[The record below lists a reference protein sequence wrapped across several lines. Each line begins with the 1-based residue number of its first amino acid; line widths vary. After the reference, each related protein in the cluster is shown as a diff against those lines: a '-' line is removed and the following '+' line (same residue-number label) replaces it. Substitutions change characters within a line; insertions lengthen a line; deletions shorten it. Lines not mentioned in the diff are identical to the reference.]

1 MVLSSPVL
9 GALDT
14 AREVVSPA
22 EEEASFPPRPSTS
35 SAALVGGVLHKMEI
49 DPLFRS

>member
-1 MVLSSPVL
+1 ML

-22 EEEASFPPRPSTS
+22 EEEASLPSRPSTS
-35 SAALVGGVLHKMEI
+35 PAALGGGAQLADAGTDHV
-49 DPLFRS
+49 SA